1 MQSAF
6 VVKGSTAKIFLPR
19 ITKGRKLLLGL
30 IGINAMS
37 GVSHSNP
44 AHIMKF
50 PPGARHGLDF
60 NIDIDGRCLSV
71 ETVPD
76 ELTKRLDRTL
86 LSIL

>member
-1 MQSAF
+1 
-6 VVKGSTAKIFLPR
+6 
-19 ITKGRKLLLGL
+19 
-30 IGINAMS
+30 
-37 GVSHSNP
+37 
-44 AHIMKF
+44 MKF